1 MYELNLE
8 NAYDTEAFEKYK
20 EYYVECFRE
29 ENISEEEEK
38 EISFGYRIKSVT
50 YTTQKKGYELYAYKQ
65 YLLDTQGE
73 EIYDWILYDTHDF
86 LNFSNVVLHSDGEKY
101 FIFKECLYGYSVLR
115 LSDFKVMQYVPFGQV
130 AEEEQT
136 MTISESFIMTDF
148 HYNAE
153 ANMIAANGCFW
164 AAPIDVVV
172 IDFMHPLEEPKR
184 MLTCHD
190 LIDPNYE
197 NDDLED
203 VGFKGW
209 NKDELVVQTGNGQ
222 EFRFPRRDIR

>member
-38 EISFGYRIKSVT
+38 EISFGYRIRSIT
-50 YTTQKKGYELYAYKQ
+50 YTTQKKGYELYTYKQ
-65 YLLDTQGE
+65 YLLDAQGR
-73 EIYDWILYDTHDF
+73 EIYDWNLFDNHDF
-86 LNFSNVVLHSDGEKY
+86 LNFSDVILHSDGEKY
-101 FIFKECLYGYSVLR
+101 FIFKECLYGYSVLH
-115 LSDFKVMQYVPFGQV
+115 LSDLKSLHYVPYGQV
-130 AEEEQT
+130 SKTDSAVS
-136 MTISESFIMTDF
+136 IGESFIMTDF
-148 HYNAE
+148 YYNKE

-164 AAPIDVVV
+164 AAPVDVVV
-172 IDFMHPLEEPKR
+172 IDFKQPLEAPKK

-203 VGFKGW
+203 VEFKGW
-209 NKDELVVQTGNGQ
+209 DKDELIVQTGNGQ
-222 EFRFPRRDIR
+222 EFRFSGKDIR